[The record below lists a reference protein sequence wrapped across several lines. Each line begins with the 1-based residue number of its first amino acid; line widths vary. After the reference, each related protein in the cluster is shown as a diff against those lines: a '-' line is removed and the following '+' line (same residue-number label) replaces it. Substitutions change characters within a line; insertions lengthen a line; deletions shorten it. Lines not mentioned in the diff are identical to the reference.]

1 MSSFPEKLA
10 DRYRRF
16 HHRHFLPKAEEYE
29 ELATH
34 GQSPEAMVISC
45 SDSRVDPET
54 IFSAMPGEMFVVRNV
69 ANLVPPYETGG
80 KFHGVSSAIEFA
92 VLNLRIK
99 HLIVMGHSGCGGV
112 KAALDQSAAI
122 QTEAQFISRWMSML
136 DDARLQGARRASDR
150 AAQRAAGRRWR
161 RRASRPPSATCA
173 PSRSSPRRRTRGG
186 CRCTA
191 PTSTSPPARCRCSTT
206 PATSSSRCSGSGIS
220 RRHPRALST
229 RTQLSAAP
237 AAEQLRCHQGRACEA
252 GSRPCGHDIHAA
264 RSGAERRPAARA
276 MAGMSFCSMLCG
288 VTGPTCLKTISPLPF
303 STNVSGMP

>member
-10 DRYRRF
+10 DRFRRF

-29 ELATH
+29 ELAAY
-34 GQSPEAMVISC
+34 GQDPEAMVISC

-54 IFSAMPGEMFVVRNV
+54 IFSAMPGELFVVRNV

-136 DDARLQGARRASDR
+136 DDARLQRARRASDR
-150 AAQRAAGRRWR
+150 AAAASGCRRWR
-161 RRASRPPSATCA
+161 RKASRPPSATCA
-173 PSRSSPRRRTRGG
+173 RSRSSSMRRTRAG
-186 CRCTA
+186 CRCMA
-191 PTSTSPPARCRCSTT
+191 PTSTSPRAHCRCSITR
-206 PATSSSRCSGSGIS
+206 ATSSSRS
-220 RRHPRALST
+220 RGPWA
-229 RTQLSAAP
+229 
-237 AAEQLRCHQGRACEA
+237 
-252 GSRPCGHDIHAA
+252 AA
-264 RSGAERRPAARA
+264 RR
-276 MAGMSFCSMLCG
+276 
-288 VTGPTCLKTISPLPF
+288 V
-303 STNVSGMP
+303 

>member
-34 GQSPEAMVISC
+34 GQSPDSMVISC

-99 HLIVMGHSGCGGV
+99 NMIIMGHSGCGGV

-136 DDARLQGARRASDR
+136 DDARLGCWRPPDEPASRKAGGARE
-150 AAQRAAGRRWR
+150 GRHQDSIKNLRTFPFV
-161 RRASRPPSATCA
+161 ADAENSGKLSLHGAYFDISTGTLSVLNHSR
-173 PSRSSPRRRTRGG
+173 G
-186 CRCTA
+186 
-191 PTSTSPPARCRCSTT
+191 
-206 PATSSSRCSGSGIS
+206 
-220 RRHPRALST
+220 
-229 RTQLSAAP
+229 
-237 AAEQLRCHQGRACEA
+237 E
-252 GSRPCGHDIHAA
+252 
-264 RSGAERRPAARA
+264 
-276 MAGMSFCSMLCG
+276 FF
-288 VTGPTCLKTISPLPF
+288 PL
-303 STNVSGMP
+303 